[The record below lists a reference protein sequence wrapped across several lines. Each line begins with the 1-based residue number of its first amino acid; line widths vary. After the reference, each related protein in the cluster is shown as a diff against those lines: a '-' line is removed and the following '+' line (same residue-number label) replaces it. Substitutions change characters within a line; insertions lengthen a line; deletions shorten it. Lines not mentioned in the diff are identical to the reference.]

1 VKIASPLEMRK
12 IDDAAIND
20 CGIASVTLMENAGFV
35 VAEVAKKALREVANK
50 NVCVVCGKGNNGG
63 DGLVVSRHL
72 INSGFKV
79 DVCILTTPTNLGS
92 DVRFNF
98 ELLTRNGYKIWEITS
113 LGGLEKFIDNFNYS
127 VVVDA
132 IFGTGLS
139 ASCISEPIRS
149 LILFLNA
156 ATCKRI
162 SVDIPSGLNGS
173 SGKVDDVAIQSDI
186 TVTLGLPKRGLFLN
200 DGPSHTGKLIVK
212 NIGLPK
218 LLLQ

>member
-1 VKIASPLEMRK
+1 VKMTTPLEMRK
-12 IDDAAIND
+12 IDNAAIND
-20 CGIASVTLMENAGFV
+20 CGIASVTLMENAGFA
-35 VAEVAKKALREVANK
+35 VAEITKKVLGGAANK
-50 NVCVVCGKGNNGG
+50 NACVICGKGNNGG

-79 DVCILTTPTNLGS
+79 GVCLLTTPPNLGC
-92 DVRFNF
+92 DAKFNF
-98 ELLTRNGYKIWEITS
+98 GLLARNSCKICEIKS
-113 LGGLEKFIDNFNYS
+113 LGDLEKFIDNFNYS

-132 IFGTGLS
+132 VFGTGFS
-139 ASCISEPIRS
+139 GFCISEPIRS

-156 ATCKRI
+156 ATCKLI

-173 SGKVDDVAIQSDI
+173 SGKVNDVAIQSDI

-200 DGPSHTGKLIVK
+200 DGPSCTGKLIVK

>member
-1 VKIASPLEMRK
+1 MKMATPHEMRK

-20 CGIASVTLMENAGFV
+20 CGIASVTLMENAGFA
-35 VAEVAKKALREVANK
+35 VAKVAKKVLGEVTNK

-63 DGLVVSRHL
+63 DGLVISRHL
-72 INSGFKV
+72 INSGFRV
-79 DVCILTTPTNLGS
+79 GVCLLTMPQNLGR

-98 ELLTRNGYKIWEITS
+98 ELLLHNGCKIYEITS
-113 LGGLEKFIDNFNYS
+113 CGDLEKFIDNFNYG

-173 SGKVDDVAIQSDI
+173 SGKVDDVAIQSNI
-186 TVTLGLPKRGLFLN
+186 TVTLGLPNGGLFLN
-200 DGPSHTGKLIVK
+200 DGPSYTGKLIVK